1 MNELKTKSDT
11 QAGDARPK
19 QSRWRRLP
27 RGGRAA
33 VVALGVAVLLAVA
46 AFLYVNGKLDLLRY
60 NDGSVSEMG
69 EIGAEEDQDLD
80 GTGLTHTEADMA
92 VPEGSPF
99 ADEDVLNILLVG
111 TDERT
116 EAVNDADA
124 FTHLNQLDGT
134 EDTTE
139 FSDDARADSMILV
152 SMDIKDH
159 VIRLVSIE
167 RGTGV
172 PILLDG
178 YEDQYDWITHT
189 FRYGGPKLTMKT
201 VEECFNIEVDHFVR
215 VNFNSFVQI
224 VNAVGGVDI
233 DITEMEAKALNWEVP
248 SNSMLIVNHVDPGLN
263 HFDGY
268 TALQYARLRK
278 IDNDWKRVERQ
289 RTVIE
294 AVLDQ
299 VKNASV
305 MELDNLLNTLLPLIQ
320 TNFTKTEIAALL
332 VQLPGFLGC
341 DVQQMSLPLQGTYGV
356 RTGMDNRLMYDPDWV
371 VNIKALQ
378 DFLYNDK
385 TAEEVIAATPETA
398 AAEAAGEL
406 VIATRETAG
415 VDDPVEVYNNRYL
428 HRVDM
433 TYPLDA
439 SDFGP
444 DDYRVYLADTDN
456 LRGSELRAALIDR
469 LYSTGVRVLGVPD
482 GAAAGMLLDDY
493 LQTGNAASLSGYL
506 TALPAAERDSARALW
521 QQVRASHPGALHAV
535 GLGAD
540 ARRATVARALSVL
553 AGNSSKT
560 PEEEIAQAVQAM
572 RSGTPADAVY
582 WFKAAMAKYPRQMER
597 FLGEEYAKATRLYYG
612 LQGTLNI
619 SSPEELP
626 LYDAKQLLRS
636 DPEDGIL
643 LFTDES
649 SAMQQE
655 GSMAAALQAELDDQ
669 PREEDE
675 EPDKVCSIAAVY
687 GTWSNAG
694 SFTPDETETAWD
706 ADSLTEYLGSD
717 ALRGKDMLLAL
728 DGEDS
733 PYLRKRCLLKDADA
747 PVGEQVQKLFVLDKN
762 NMASPET
769 ADAE

>member
-1 MNELKTKSDT
+1 MNVTENKNEATETTATATAAKKKQPLWGKILLVVVIVLAAL
-11 QAGDARPK
+11 AG
-19 QSRWRRLP
+19 
-27 RGGRAA
+27 
-33 VVALGVAVLLAVA
+33 LAT
-46 AFLYVNGKLDLLRY
+46 LYVNGKLDLLHY
-60 NDGSVSEMG
+60 NDGSVDSMG
-69 EIGAEEDQDLD
+69 TIDADEDQDLD
-80 GTGLTHTEADMA
+80 GSGLVHSDDEMA
-92 VPEGSPF
+92 MPEGSPF
-99 ADEDVLNILLVG
+99 ADDDVLNILLIG

-134 EDTTE
+134 KDTTE
-139 FSDDARADSMILV
+139 FSEDARADSMILV
-152 SMDIKDH
+152 SLDIKDH
-159 VIRLVSIE
+159 AIRLVSIE
-167 RGTGV
+167 RGLGV

-178 YEDQYDWITHT
+178 YEGEYDWITHT
-189 FRYGGPKLTMKT
+189 FRYGGAKLTMDT
-201 VEECFNIEVDHFVR
+201 VEDCFNVQVDHYVR

-224 VNAVGGVDI
+224 VDAVGGVDI

-248 SNSMLIVNHVDPGLN
+248 SNSMLIVNHVDPGPN

-278 IDNDWKRVERQ
+278 IDNDWHRIERQ
-289 RTVIE
+289 RTVIQ

-299 VKNASV
+299 IQNASV
-305 MELDNLLNTLLPLIQ
+305 TELDNLLNTMLPLVQ
-320 TNFTKTEIAALL
+320 TNFTKNEIAALL

-341 DVQQMSLPLQGTYGV
+341 DVEQLSMPLQGTYGV
-356 RTGMDNRLMYDPDWV
+356 RTGMDDRLMYDPDWY
-371 VNIKALQ
+371 VNTTALQ

-385 TAEEVIAATPETA
+385 SAEEVIAATPETA

-415 VDDPVEVYNNRYL
+415 ADDPVEVYNNRYL

-553 AGNSSKT
+553 ADNTSKA
-560 PEEEIAQAVQAM
+560 PEEEMAQAVQAM

-597 FLGEEYAKATRLYYG
+597 FLGGEYAKATRLYYA

-636 DPEDGIL
+636 YPEDGIL

-706 ADSLTEYLGSD
+706 ADSLTEYLGSE

-733 PYLRKRCLLKDADA
+733 PYLRKRCLLKDTDA